1 MIKAIVVVGW
11 LGVALLLV
19 AALAGYRI
27 ADEADTQQHLT
38 LALFPTGALLFAD
51 LCLLI
56 YLPATLRVVRR
67 TAAELALAPHGFA
80 DHDRMLA
87 EHRRMVMRT
96 AIWPLAGAV
105 ALVALF
111 GSGYPVF
118 VHSWPRWV
126 HHGLFAAVGVV
137 HVVMLVLAG
146 RALRD
151 GEARLA
157 AFGAAAEASAGSYTP
172 PPPAQPGPASHDQ

>member
-1 MIKAIVVVGW
+1 MIKAIIFVGW
-11 LGVALLLV
+11 FGVALLLV
-19 AALAGYRI
+19 AALTGYRI
-27 ADEADTQQHLT
+27 ADEANTQLHLT

-56 YLPATLRVVRR
+56 YLPSTLRVIRR
-67 TAAELALAPHGFA
+67 TAAELSLAPHWLA
-80 DHDRMLA
+80 D
-87 EHRRMVMRT
+87 HRRMVMRT
-96 AIWPLAGAV
+96 AIWPLAGAA

-118 VHSWPRWV
+118 VHTWPRWV
-126 HHGLFAAVGVV
+126 HHALFAAAGVL
-137 HVVMLVLAG
+137 HVVTLVLAG

-157 AFGAAAEASAGSYTP
+157 ALGAAAEASAGSYTP
-172 PPPAQPGPASHDQ
+172 PPPAQPATTFHEQ

>member
-1 MIKAIVVVGW
+1 MIKAIVLVGW

-19 AALAGYRI
+19 AAFTGYRVTG
-27 ADEADTQQHLT
+27 EAHTQLHLT
-38 LALFPTGALLFAD
+38 LALFPTAALLFAD

-56 YLPATLRVVRR
+56 YLPATLRLVRR
-67 TAAELALAPHGFA
+67 TAAELSLPAHWLT
-80 DHDRMLA
+80 

-96 AIWPLAGAV
+96 AIWPLAGAI

-118 VHSWPRWV
+118 VHTWPRWV
-126 HHGLFAAVGVV
+126 HHALFAAAGVLHAV
-137 HVVMLVLAG
+137 TLVLAG
-146 RALRD
+146 RALRA

-157 AFGAAAEASAGSYTP
+157 AFGAAAESAKADAGKS
-172 PPPAQPGPASHDQ
+172 

>member
-19 AALAGYRI
+19 AAIAGYRI
-27 ADEADTQQHLT
+27 ADETDTQQHLT

-67 TAAELALAPHGFA
+67 TAAELSLAPHW
-80 DHDRMLA
+80 LA
-87 EHRRMVMRT
+87 EHRLMVMRT

-118 VHSWPRWV
+118 VHTWPRSV
-126 HHGLFAAVGVV
+126 HHALFAACGLL
-137 HVVMLVLAG
+137 HVVTLALAG

-172 PPPAQPGPASHDQ
+172 PPPAKPAPTSHEQ